1 MHDKEK
7 KKITLYTKRTEITII
22 KNIEF
27 SSFLKTKQKKNRTKK
42 RNIQNAKII
51 YIFYCHRP
59 HDEQK
64 PYKTSK
70 MKKNEDYNLFIL

>member
-27 SSFLKTKQKKNRTKK
+27 SSFLKTKQKKT
-42 RNIQNAKII
+42 
-51 YIFYCHRP
+51 
-59 HDEQK
+59 EQK
-64 PYKTSK
+64 NETYKMLKLSTFFIAIVH
-70 MKKNEDYNLFIL
+70 MTNKNHTRQVR